1 MSANNQKLDSL
12 GRRQRNKP
20 VSTGKRITPQPRDLL
35 WFEKLREHG
44 PLTST
49 FLHEFSKYDRCNRK
63 RALDRMTDLFNEDR
77 TPDGGRYLHRPY
89 QQFDTMDS
97 RYKEL
102 VYANLEPA
110 VKALKRLGHWEEYT
124 AANSGPWRHQ
134 FMVSTI
140 TASIELATRQR
151 QNINFIPQHLILER
165 AETDLRF
172 PTIIYPEQSKRGRE
186 VDLIPDALFGL
197 EYVDGSKKT
206 YRFFLVEAD
215 RGTEPSRA
223 SRFNR
228 KSHLRNFLQ
237 YREYIG
243 QKLYKSHLNL
253 TAGLLVLHV
262 TKDQST
268 LNRMMDL
275 GSDLFEKGNTYM
287 LFQSSEAFAGNFAPP
302 KPTTQFLEMPWQ
314 RIGFNDFRIDH
325 P

>member
-1 MSANNQKLDSL
+1 
-12 GRRQRNKP
+12 
-20 VSTGKRITPQPRDLL
+20 
-35 WFEKLREHG
+35 
-44 PLTST
+44 
-49 FLHEFSKYDRCNRK
+49 
-63 RALDRMTDLFNEDR
+63 
-77 TPDGGRYLHRPY
+77 
-89 QQFDTMDS
+89 MDS

-110 VKALKRLGHWEEYT
+110 EKALRRLHHWEEYSGT
-124 AANSGPWRHQ
+124 NSGPWRHQ

-140 TASIELATRQR
+140 TASIELAVQERQD
-151 QNINFIPQHLILER
+151 INFIPQHVILER
-165 AETDLRF
+165 AETDLRY
-172 PTIIYPEQSKRGRE
+172 PTVIYPDLSNRGRE

-197 EYVDGSKKT
+197 EYSNGLKKS

-268 LNRMMDL
+268 LKRMLDL
-275 GSDLFEKGNTYM
+275 GEELFEKGNTYM
-287 LFQSSEAFAGNFAPP
+287 LFQSAEAFAGNFAPP
-302 KPTTQFLEMPWQ
+302 KPTAQFLEMPWQ
-314 RIGFNDFRIDH
+314 RIGFDDFRIDQ

>member
-1 MSANNQKLDSL
+1 MRANNQKLDSL
-12 GRRQRNKP
+12 GRRPRNKP
-20 VSTGKRITPQPRDLL
+20 ISTGKRITPQSRDLL
-35 WFEKLREHG
+35 WFTKLREHG
-44 PLTST
+44 PLSAT
-49 FLHEFSKYDRCNRK
+49 FLHEFSKKDRCSRK

-89 QQFDTMDS
+89 QQFDAMDS

-110 VKALKRLGHWEEYT
+110 EKALRRLHHWEEYSGT
-124 AANSGPWRHQ
+124 NSGPWRHQ

-140 TASIELATRQR
+140 TASIELAVQERQD
-151 QNINFIPQHLILER
+151 INFIPQHVILER
-165 AETDLRF
+165 AETDLRY
-172 PTIIYPEQSKRGRE
+172 PTVIYPDLSNRGRE

-197 EYVDGSKKT
+197 EYINGLKKS

-268 LNRMMDL
+268 LNRMLDL

-287 LFQSSEAFAGNFAPP
+287 LFQSAEAFAGNFAPP
-302 KPTTQFLEMPWQ
+302 KPTKQFLENPWQ
-314 RIGFNDFRIDH
+314 RIGFDHFRIDQA
-325 P
+325 